1 MALVGHIRRGVT
13 GGGRRSAA
21 RGYHR
26 LLVPLVDNA
35 ESERAI
41 ELACRLASDAGASIV
56 ALVVIE
62 VPALLPLDAH
72 MLEEEAAARG
82 LLERAGATADSY
94 GIGFAPK
101 IVRGREASAEIVR
114 IARDGHAELVLM
126 GAARRSNASPAA
138 PIFGPTVK
146 HVLEFAPCRVLLAAA
161 NGSQAGTA
169 AVRDAA

>member
-1 MALVGHIRRGVT
+1 VGQMRRGVHS
-13 GGGRRSAA
+13 GGRRSAA
-21 RGYHR
+21 HGYHR

-35 ESERAI
+35 ESVRAI

-72 MLEEEAAARG
+72 MLDEEAAARV
-82 LLERAGATADSY
+82 LLERAGVTADSY
-94 GIGFAPK
+94 GIGFTPK

-114 IARDGHAELVLM
+114 IARRARAELVLM
-126 GAARRSNASPAA
+126 GAERRSNASPAA

-146 HVLEFAPCRVLLAAA
+146 HVLELAPCRVMLASA
-161 NGSQAGTA
+161 NGNHARTA

>member
-1 MALVGHIRRGVT
+1 MSLGAQLRRGVQ
-13 GGGRRSAA
+13 GGRRGSTAH
-21 RGYHR
+21 GYHR

-41 ELACRLASDAGASIV
+41 ELACRLASDTGASIV

-72 MLEEEAAARG
+72 MLEEEAVAHG
-82 LLERAGATADSY
+82 LLERAGATADSF
-94 GIGFAPK
+94 GIGLTPK
-101 IVRGREASAEIVR
+101 IVRAREASTEIVR
-114 IARDGHAELVLM
+114 IARDKRAELVVM
-126 GAARRSNASPAA
+126 GAARRSNASLAA

-146 HVLEFAPCRVLLAAA
+146 HVLEFAPCRVMLAAA